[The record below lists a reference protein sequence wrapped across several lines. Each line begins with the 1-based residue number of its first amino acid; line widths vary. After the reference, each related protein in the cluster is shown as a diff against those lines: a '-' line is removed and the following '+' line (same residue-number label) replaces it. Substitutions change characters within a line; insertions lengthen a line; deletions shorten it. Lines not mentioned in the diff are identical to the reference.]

1 MASSM
6 PYHLPL
12 LPRELVKISL
22 EEKEVVY
29 FVSYHMRN
37 CLVRDYF
44 PLYLLSP
51 TKEAESNDDKR
62 KRDDVHTRTNWS
74 AKLEVSIS
82 TRI

>member
-1 MASSM
+1 M

-12 LPRELVKISL
+12 PPRKLIKIGL
-22 EEKEVVY
+22 DEKEIVY

-37 CLVRDYF
+37 GGVRDYF

-62 KRDDVHTRTNWS
+62 KHDDVHARTNWS
-74 AKLEVSIS
+74 TKLEVRIS